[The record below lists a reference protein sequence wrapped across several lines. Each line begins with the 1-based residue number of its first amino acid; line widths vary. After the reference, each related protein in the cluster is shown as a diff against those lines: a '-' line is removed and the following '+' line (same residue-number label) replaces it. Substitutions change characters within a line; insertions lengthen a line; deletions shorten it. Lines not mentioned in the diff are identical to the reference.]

1 MTFPETPAAA
11 TATNVAITEEL
22 AAIVRNARLLGVP
35 AWRVATALDISVDQ
49 FAQVRALVPGD
60 GTATHGN

>member
-35 AWRVATALDISVDQ
+35 AWRVATALDISADQ

-60 GTATHGN
+60 GTPTHGN